1 VMERL
6 REPRSAMLVD
16 AHPLWLEALAPLVE
30 RAGMRVAA
38 QLSSTTLALDQM
50 AELKPDLLVTGIDM
64 SAGEI
69 DGLTLVS
76 RARELHPPLKVVVLS
91 GHDDQQHVDAAFAA
105 GANAYVVKSAQ
116 PVDLISA
123 FRQAF
128 THSVYLAGPRAL
140 TPPAPPRRSNGAAAG
155 LTPRELEILCLVAEG
170 HSNAR
175 LAETLWVTEQT
186 VKFHLTNIYRKLNVA
201 NRTEASRW
209 AQLNG
214 LLPERNVG
222 HAAA

>member
-1 VMERL
+1 
-6 REPRSAMLVD
+6 MLVD
-16 AHPLWLEALAPLVE
+16 AHPLWLEALAPVVE

-38 QLSSTTLALDQM
+38 KLSSTIFALDQV

-64 SAGEI
+64 SEGEI
-69 DGLTLVS
+69 DGLTFVS
-76 RARELHPPLKVVVLS
+76 RARELHPQLKVVVLS

-116 PVDLISA
+116 PVDFISA

-140 TPPAPPRRSNGAAAG
+140 TPAAPPPRSNGAVAA

-175 LAETLWVTEQT
+175 LAESLWVTEQT
-186 VKFHLTNIYRKLNVA
+186 VKFHLTNIYRKLHVA